1 MGVTIKEVFD
11 RQFDHVKF
19 DAEFCKRVI
28 QYSIRFMNRNEDH
41 SAFFGGVLLGV
52 NPVKFF
58 DSDRDSWYED
68 VLEVDEDLFLADFR
82 KIDAINHE
90 FNVMSDAFNYTPA
103 YIVHR
108 LMKATGV
115 AQSLR
120 HEAMV
125 HAYMV
130 LHYRFITSLLVKR
143 FQYPADKEVAT
154 ATYLALN
161 GRFDIRRYGSWR
173 DLIRARA
180 EDIVSA
186 KSIYYRCLQ
195 DFQPDGMLI
204 RTVTDTQS
212 RIRELIKKIYA
223 IHKHFS
229 DTGVRVKTTSDTTIN
244 ADGEMVLK
252 DRKNGYASFM
262 RYIND
267 IIPSERN
274 FIRDELVDVVAS
286 GMNTMPKPLLVT
298 TLRYMSNNYFAPH
311 QNYLQ
316 EIVKEVLLYSFDH
329 LYVNRLPSVQR
340 NDLATNIAKLKALLT
355 ASRSTDPS
363 VMLLRTEAEK
373 LVRQATGRNKYEAQI
388 AAVRTGTLLYIVL
401 RAMTKDYY
409 TKR

>member
-1 MGVTIKEVFD
+1 MAVSIKEVFD

-19 DAEFCKRVI
+19 DAAFCKRVV

-58 DSDRDSWYED
+58 DSDRDNWYEE
-68 VLEVDEDLFLADFR
+68 VLEIDEDLFLADFR
-82 KIDAINHE
+82 KITTINHE
-90 FNVMSDAFNYTPA
+90 FNVMGDAFNYTPA

-108 LMKATGV
+108 LMTATNIPN
-115 AQSLR
+115 SLKQ
-120 HEAMV
+120 EAMV
-125 HAYMV
+125 HAFMV

-143 FQYPADKEVAT
+143 FQYPADREVAT

-180 EDIVSA
+180 EDLVSA
-186 KSIYYRCLQ
+186 KSIYNRVFR
-195 DFQPDGMLI
+195 DFAPDPMVI

-252 DRKNGYASFM
+252 DRKNGYASYM
-262 RYIND
+262 RYIGE

-274 FIRDELVDVVAS
+274 FVRDELVEVVISAI
-286 GMNTMPKPLLVT
+286 NTAPKPMLLQ
-298 TLRYMSNNYFAPH
+298 TLKYMSNNYFAPH
-311 QNYLQ
+311 QGYLQ
-316 EIVKEVLLYSFDH
+316 EIVKEVLLYTFDH

-355 ASRSTDPS
+355 ASRSTDPAVLS
-363 VMLLRTEAEK
+363 LRTDTEK
-373 LVRQATGRNKYEAQI
+373 LVRAATGRTKFEAQI
-388 AAVRTGTLLYIVL
+388 PAVRTACLLYIVL
-401 RAMTKDYY
+401 RTMTKDHYS
-409 TKR
+409 K

>member
-1 MGVTIKEVFD
+1 MATTIKDVFD

-19 DAEFCKRVI
+19 DAAFCKRVI

-52 NPVKFF
+52 NPIKFF
-58 DSDRDSWYED
+58 DSDRDAWYEE
-68 VLEVDEDLFLADFR
+68 VLEIDEDLFIADFR
-82 KIDAINHE
+82 KIESINHE

-108 LMKATGV
+108 LMTATGV
-115 AQSLR
+115 PQSLR

-154 ATYLALN
+154 AVYLALN
-161 GRFDIRRYGSWR
+161 GRFDIRKYGSWR

-180 EDIVSA
+180 EDIVSS

-195 DFQPDGMLI
+195 DYSPDGMLI

-229 DTGVRVKTTSDTTIN
+229 DTGVRVKTSSDTSIN
-244 ADGEMVLK
+244 TDGELVLK
-252 DRKNGYASFM
+252 DRKNGYAGFM
-262 RYIND
+262 RYINN

-274 FIRDELVDVVAS
+274 FVRDELVDVVGSA
-286 GMNTMPKPLLVT
+286 MNTMPKPLLIT
-298 TLRYMSNNYFAPH
+298 TLKYMSNNYFAPH
-311 QNYLQ
+311 QGYLQ
-316 EIVKEVLLYSFDH
+316 EIVKEVLLYAFDH
-329 LYVNRLPSVQR
+329 LYVNRVPAVQR
-340 NDLATNIAKLKALLT
+340 NDLATNVAKLKALLT

-363 VMLLRTEAEK
+363 VMLLRTETEK
-373 LVRQATGRNKYEAQI
+373 LVRAATGRNKYEAQI

-401 RAMTKDYY
+401 RTLTQSHYG
-409 TKR
+409 R

>member
-1 MGVTIKEVFD
+1 MASIKEVFD

-19 DAEFCKRVI
+19 DAAFCKRVI

-58 DSDRDSWYED
+58 DSDRDTWYEE
-68 VLEVDEDLFLADFR
+68 VLDVDEDLFLADF
-82 KIDAINHE
+82 KNITAINHE
-90 FNVMSDAFNYTPA
+90 FNVMGDAFNYTPA

-108 LMKATGV
+108 LMEATGI
-115 AQSLR
+115 AASLK

-125 HAYMV
+125 HAFMV

-180 EDIVSA
+180 EDLISA
-186 KSIYYRCLQ
+186 KSIYYRTLQ
-195 DFQPDGMLI
+195 EFKPDNMLI

-252 DRKNGYASFM
+252 DRKNGYASYM
-262 RYIND
+262 RYINES
-267 IIPSERN
+267 IPSERN
-274 FIRDELVDVVAS
+274 FIREELVDVIAS
-286 GMNTMPKPLLVT
+286 GMNTMPKPLLLT
-298 TLRYMSNNYFAPH
+298 TLRYMSNNFFAPK
-311 QNYLQ
+311 QEYLH
-316 EIVKEVLLYSFDH
+316 EIVKEVLLYTFDH

-340 NDLATNIAKLKALLT
+340 NDLASNLAKLKALIT
-355 ASRSTDPS
+355 ASRSVDPS
-363 VMLLRTEAEK
+363 VLKLRTETEK
-373 LVRQATGRNKYEAQI
+373 LVRTATGRDKYEAQTASI
-388 AAVRTGTLLYIVL
+388 RTGVLLYIVL
-401 RAMTKDYY
+401 RTMCKDHYS
-409 TKR
+409 K